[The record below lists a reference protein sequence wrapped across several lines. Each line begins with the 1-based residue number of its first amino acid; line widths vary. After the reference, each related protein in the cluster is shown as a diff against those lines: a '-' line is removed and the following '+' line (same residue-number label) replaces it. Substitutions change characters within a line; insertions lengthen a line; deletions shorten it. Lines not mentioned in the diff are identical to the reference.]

1 MNDDLWKK
9 FFMKNPWED
18 FTPLEISDNF
28 GWHSDHPAF
37 QMLIDDKASLI
48 IEVGTWKGASA
59 ITMLKIM
66 KANGIENPRII
77 CVDTWLGGVEHWD
90 MPDDPTNKEKGWT
103 YHMLNWKHGR
113 PDIYSQFMSNIAKE
127 GLTDCVVP
135 ISQTSDNA
143 FKLLKKQEIEA
154 DVIYIDASHEYEDVY
169 RDLVNYWQ
177 LLKKGGIM
185 FGDDVG
191 WDGVKNAVQAFSSEI
206 GVNFD
211 IIDGN
216 YFVFE
221 KGT

>member
-1 MNDDLWKK
+1 
-9 FFMKNPWED
+9 
-18 FTPLEISDNF
+18 
-28 GWHSDHPAF
+28 
-37 QMLIDDKASLI
+37 
-48 IEVGTWKGASA
+48 
-59 ITMLKIM
+59 
-66 KANGIENPRII
+66 
-77 CVDTWLGGVEHWD
+77 
-90 MPDDPTNKEKGWT
+90 
-103 YHMLNWKHGR
+103 MLNWKHGR